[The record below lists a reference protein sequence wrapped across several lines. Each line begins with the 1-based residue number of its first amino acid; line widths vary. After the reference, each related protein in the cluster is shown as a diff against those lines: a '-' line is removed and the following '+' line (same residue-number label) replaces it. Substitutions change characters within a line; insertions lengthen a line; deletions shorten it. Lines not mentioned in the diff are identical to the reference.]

1 MHHSKRDRLARRKK
15 VNRPDTV
22 PNQESLAGDHGR
34 FGAQPKR
41 TDVEQ
46 QSLNCPACAAVSV
59 QTAVWGD
66 LLLPHSSG
74 KSGIAPKLVIIF
86 CGFSI
91 SPRQLGFFYLHA
103 RSDNLAIVIHL
114 SGTFQRDLVLRH
126 LAALPHGRSLR
137 VRIGLCFRPRVRD
150 LLDHRGMNAADGIDH
165 LRSPS
170 LLKCE
175 IGGCQPN
182 FSALHSPRHP

>member
-1 MHHSKRDRLARRKK
+1 MTTARWEHRR
-15 VNRPDTV
+15 NEPI
-22 PNQESLAGDHGR
+22 S
-34 FGAQPKR
+34 
-41 TDVEQ
+41 EQ
-46 QSLNCPACAAVSV
+46 QSLNCPGVRGSIGV
-59 QTAVWGD
+59 TVVWGD
-66 LLLPHSSG
+66 LLLPDWSG
-74 KSGIAPKLVIIF
+74 KSGIAQNLVIII

-91 SPRQLGFFYLHA
+91 THVSLGFYLDA
-103 RSDNLAIVIHL
+103 RSVHLAIVIHL

-126 LAALPHGRSLR
+126 LAALPHGRGLR

-175 IGGCQPN
+175 IGGGRPN